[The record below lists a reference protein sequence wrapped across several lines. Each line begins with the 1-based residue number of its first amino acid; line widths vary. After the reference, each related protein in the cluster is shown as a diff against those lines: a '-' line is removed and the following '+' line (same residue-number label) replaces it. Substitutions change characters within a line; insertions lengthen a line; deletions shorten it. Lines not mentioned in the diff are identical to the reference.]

1 MIYELGTCRV
11 ETVGEAYYVAPT
23 ATVVGRVTLGRDVSV
38 WFNAVLRADSDTIT
52 IGDRS
57 NIQDGAV
64 LHLDKGAPTIIG
76 EGVSI
81 AHAATVH
88 GCRIGSNSL
97 IGIGA
102 TILSHAVIGEHCLV
116 GAGALVT
123 EKKTFPNRSLIIG
136 APARRIRELT
146 DEELSYIR
154 YAADHYVELGKQYR
168 KELVARSP

>member
-23 ATVVGRVTLGRDVSV
+23 ATVVGRVTLGRDGSV

-168 KELVARSP
+168 KKLVARSP